1 MSKNCF
7 KNLSPTNEFLPSV
20 IDLFSGCGG
29 LAYGFHSVGFPI
41 AEGMDLSSV
50 AVETASYNLSWRF
63 GVESHHRSGDITQCT
78 GHNFNT
84 VPKKNGVIVI
94 GGPPCQAYS
103 QVGRGKLRSLGKDRE
118 HTNDLRG
125 QLYLDFLRI
134 AFELDAR
141 AIVMENVPEAVN
153 YGGLNVAEH
162 VCELLEEYGY
172 LSAWTILNAADYGVP
187 QVRDRMFIMAI
198 KESEG
203 LKPSFPIPTH
213 QSAEG
218 KTSAYKQRIPKLV
231 VSSPHFHVPP
241 EAAEEATAPWVTV
254 NDALSDL
261 PRLFPTSN
269 SKYRLYEPNILLRY
283 ATDPE
288 NDYQRLMRGWTGSSL
303 SQVSGHGYRRTVR
316 DFPIFERMKPEDNFL
331 AASSIAETLLDQA
344 CGAEGITEINH
355 PERYQILRRKIV
367 PPYSKG
373 KFHDKWKRLNPDRP
387 SHTLV
392 AHLSVDTYSH
402 IHPWEPRGISVRE
415 AARLQSFPDDFLFQ
429 CNMGD
434 GFRQIG
440 NAVPPLLSNALAG
453 HLAKLFQT
461 AKRRTE
467 SGHKPGNQRLVC
479 HNNEYEREPN

>member
-1 MSKNCF
+1 MSENYF
-7 KNLSPTNEFLPSV
+7 KNLLPTNDLFPSV

-29 LAYGFHSVGFPI
+29 LAYGFRSAGFPI
-41 AEGMDLSSV
+41 AEGMDLSSA

-63 GVESHHRSGDITQCT
+63 GEESHHRSGDITQCT
-78 GHNFNT
+78 GDTFNT

-103 QVGRGKLRSLGKDRE
+103 QAGRGKLRSLGKDRE

-153 YGGLNVAEH
+153 YGGLNVPEH

-172 LSAWTILNAADYGVP
+172 RAAWTILNAADYGVP
-187 QVRDRMFIMAI
+187 QVRERMFIMAI

-203 LKPSFPIPTH
+203 LEPSFPIPTH
-213 QSAEG
+213 QSVEG
-218 KTSAYKQRIPKLV
+218 KMGAYRQRSPKLLS
-231 VSSPHFHVPP
+231 SSPHFHLPP
-241 EAAEEATAPWVTV
+241 EAPDSVAAWVTV

-261 PRLFPTSN
+261 PRLFPTSR
-269 SKYRLYEPNILLRY
+269 SKYRLYGLNILLKY
-283 ATDPE
+283 DCEAE
-288 NDYQRLMRGWTGSSL
+288 NDFQKLMRGWTGSSL
-303 SQVSGHGYRRTVR
+303 NQVSGHGYRRTVR

-355 PERYQILRRKIV
+355 PERYQLLRRKIV
-367 PPYSKG
+367 PPYSRG

-434 GFRQIG
+434 AFRQIG
-440 NAVPPLLSNALAG
+440 NAVPPLLSYALAR
-453 HLAKLFQT
+453 HLLEIFD
-461 AKRRTE
+461 
-467 SGHKPGNQRLVC
+467 SGLKEN
-479 HNNEYEREPN
+479 